1 MSEEVKAEDSEE
13 GSEEV
18 KAEGSEEVSEEQR
31 GLQLAGSLLVA
42 YLSVSQELKS
52 ASMSAIFA
60 GHPEARSADRNSR
73 REQQPSTSLARERRR
88 LMTRV
93 L

>member
-31 GLQLAGSLLVA
+31 VHGLVGSLQLAGSLLVA
-42 YLSVSQELKS
+42 CW
-52 ASMSAIFA
+52 
-60 GHPEARSADRNSR
+60 
-73 REQQPSTSLARERRR
+73 
-88 LMTRV
+88 
-93 L
+93 